1 MVPLLKKYPKVAL
14 PFILIFILSSQTTL
28 AASGSTEISWMM
40 LIFGLVG
47 GLALFLFGME
57 LMSEGMKKTA
67 GNQMRAILAT
77 LTSNRVVAL
86 LLEPLSLWSSNPA
99 ALPRSCWS
107 VLSRLDS

>member
-1 MVPLLKKYPKVAL
+1 MVHLLKKYPKVAL

-28 AASGSTEISWMM
+28 AASGSGQISWMM

-67 GNQMRAILAT
+67 GNQMRA
-77 LTSNRVVAL
+77 
-86 LLEPLSLWSSNPA
+86 
-99 ALPRSCWS
+99 
-107 VLSRLDS
+107 